1 MFQQSV
7 WIEIKCPKLNLTPE
21 VKCPSFEL
29 MSSNILQIIK
39 SDLLSH
45 ITPSQ
50 SVFQNQSNLK
60 DTLEVKLFLFQ
71 LINEEL
77 IYSNNIQLAET
88 TLRLLELLKLNS
100 WQLSVRHLS
109 SKQH

>member
-1 MFQQSV
+1 
-7 WIEIKCPKLNLTPE
+7 
-21 VKCPSFEL
+21 
-29 MSSNILQIIK
+29 MSSNILQFIK

-60 DTLEVKLFLFQ
+60 DTLEVKLLLFQ

-88 TLRLLELLKLNS
+88 TLRLLKLLKIKFLTNLGAS
-100 WQLSVRHLS
+100 FEFQAILVRSIFLVSVESLQPPPIRVRAL
-109 SKQH
+109 K